1 MGIPVGKMALYTAL
15 GGFRPS
21 AVPILV
27 KTYILYY
34 NFVTMNILSFLS
46 NVWCL
51 PITIDVGSNNE
62 QLLKDEFYIGLRQK
76 RATGEEYYDFLDEF
90 IKAVKQNYSEK
101 VLVQVNFANHNAFE
115 LLAKYGT
122 THLVINDDIQGTTVV
137 VLTGLVASLKLLGG
151 SLADH
156 TFLFFG
162 AGEAGTGIA
171 ELIALVIS
179 KKGLIVNAR
188 KESLQAHK
196 KPWAHEHEPV
206 NNLLDTVKAIKLGA
220 IIGTSGVGRTFTKE
234 VIEAMASIN
243 KRPLIMAFSNSTAQ
257 SECTTEEAY
266 TWSERVE
273 LSSQVEVHSLL

>member
-1 MGIPVGKMALYTAL
+1 MRRMSNPVVNHIILSQGMGIPVGKLALYAAL

-21 AVPILV
+21 VVPKLV

-34 NFVTMNILSFLS
+34 NFVTMNILLFCS

-51 PITIDVGSNNE
+51 PITIDVGSNNQ

-90 IKAVKQNYSEK
+90 MKVVKQNYGEN
-101 VLVQVNFANHNAFE
+101 VLVQYEDFANHNAFE
-115 LLAKYGT
+115 LLGKYGT
-122 THLVINDDIQGTTVV
+122 THLVFNDDIQGTAVV
-137 VLTGLVASLKLLGG
+137 VLAGLVTSLKLLGG

-156 TFLFFG
+156 RFLFFG

-179 KKGLIVNAR
+179 KK
-188 KESLQAHK
+188 ESLQAHK
-196 KPWAHEHEPV
+196 KPWAHEQEPV
-206 NNLLDTVKAIKLGA
+206 NNLLDTVKAIKPAA
-220 IIGTSGVGRTFTKE
+220 IIGTSGVGRTFTKK

-243 KRPLIMAFSNSTAQ
+243 KVLHFRDFPFPLSPI
-257 SECTTEEAY
+257 EI
-266 TWSERVE
+266 
-273 LSSQVEVHSLL
+273 